1 MNCLDRELLGSFD
14 QCNGNGINSTFLLSF
29 LTFILVVG
37 GAASSSSMAFSRS
50 SSADSPLTI
59 SFDNYKN
66 KRTKPKRKVIIL
78 RIPIEITNPE
88 DIHSVLPYV
97 CEQEERIVAAWSI
110 PRSNK
115 RKVCVLIESWR

>member
-1 MNCLDRELLGSFD
+1 
-14 QCNGNGINSTFLLSF
+14 
-29 LTFILVVG
+29 
-37 GAASSSSMAFSRS
+37 MAFSS
-50 SSADSPLTI
+50 SLRSADSPLTI
-59 SFDNYKN
+59 ISSDNYKKK